1 MLTLISS
8 STNLPA
14 TEEPGITLKGK
25 EKNGG
30 VSYEAQAGLEGGDV
44 QIEQEIAAMTRE
56 GIGLFNA
63 LTMKLK

>member
-1 MLTLISS
+1 MNAAPKSDVLTLISS

-30 VSYEAQAGLEGGDV
+30 VSYEFTPTPRLRPASRVEMFKL
-44 QIEQEIAAMTRE
+44 
-56 GIGLFNA
+56 NK
-63 LTMKLK
+63 KLKL